1 MSETTPTNVITSLSI
16 EETNRIRISLGL
28 KPLKEESKEVKPQT
42 TTNNN
47 NNNNN
52 TNSDTLEVLD
62 TINRLK
68 KKRELNS
75 KLAGK
80 SIAEQ
85 LLEGE
90 NEDEDDDISSW
101 INKSRL
107 NEKQKQI
114 ERKKE
119 LLNKKQQKQQ
129 QHYNQSNLK
138 GMKVGNDIKYF
149 EDENEHILTLQD
161 SSVLEDSEDVL
172 INVNLTE
179 KEKRE
184 KQLQSNKK
192 KSKFDRYDDFGEH
205 KGGILS
211 DYSDDDGDVVDNG
224 FILGNDGK
232 FDKDSSSIGQ
242 NGLSLKDQAKKN
254 LESYNMEDNT
264 TTSILSSFYT
274 QEEME
279 RFKKNRQS
287 SSTTTKTGSSTAAT
301 ATKGDKNKKKK
312 LRKKS
317 ATRDLLNELD
327 ATTSSDLGSRS
338 SKSVITEKEKKEIE
352 EQSKREE
359 NYQRA
364 KDKANEISKQT
375 FSSDYYEEAEDEDFY
390 KSLATAKKA
399 PIFQKEK
406 SIVDKIVNNKKKQD
420 ESLDHQ
426 NSTTNNLEEI
436 TINPTSEFVR
446 SLNPEGLIS
455 NYRLTTTTTTTTTNN
470 NKIDDNT
477 VTSLSNENNNNNND
491 SDDNNNNSNNNN
503 KDEEMKNIDDGD
515 DDDDENEEDEDYNK
529 YKEKEKKYNNLSAI
543 LPEEPLVSGSVSA
556 ALRLFAQKGDL
567 QPNPVTNNRKRGIN
581 YDNDESTVIEH
592 KDEFGRVMSRKEAFV
607 KMSQVF
613 HGKKSGKNKMEKRK
627 RLYEEELKKMKMDS
641 NDTPLGMV
649 KSFQSYQEK
658 TNSPYLVLSGG
669 GGAANIL
676 KQNINNNQ
684 TTNKK

>member
-1 MSETTPTNVITSLSI
+1 MSETTPTNVITNLSI
-16 EETNRIRISLGL
+16 EETNKIRISLGL
-28 KPLKEESKEVKPQT
+28 KPLKVEEEPKDVKSQT
-42 TTNNN
+42 KS
-47 NNNNN
+47 NNN

-62 TINRLK
+62 TINKLK

-75 KLAGK
+75 KLVGK

-90 NEDEDDDISSW
+90 NEEEDDDDVSNW
-101 INKSRL
+101 VNKSRQT
-107 NEKQKQI
+107 EKQKQI

-119 LLNKKQQKQQ
+119 LINKKQQKQ

-161 SSVLEDSEDVL
+161 SSVLDDSEDVL
-172 INVNLTE
+172 VNVKLTE

-184 KQLQSNKK
+184 KQLQSSKK

-211 DYSDDDGDVVDNG
+211 DYSDEDNDKNDNSG
-224 FILGNDGK
+224 FVLGNDGK
-232 FDKDSSSIGQ
+232 FDKDSASSLTMGQ
-242 NGLSLKDQAKKN
+242 NGLSLKDQAKKK

-287 SSTTTKTGSSTAAT
+287 SDSTKGGSST
-301 ATKGDKNKKKK
+301 KGEKKKKK

-317 ATRDLLNELD
+317 TTTDLLNELD
-327 ATTSSDLGSRS
+327 ATTSSDLGSRN
-338 SKSVITEKEKKEIE
+338 SKTISEKEKKEIE
-352 EQSKREE
+352 DQTKREE

-375 FSSDYYEEAEDEDFY
+375 FTSDYYEEAEDEDFY
-390 KSLATAKKA
+390 KSLTTAKKA
-399 PIFQKEK
+399 PILQQEK
-406 SIVDKIVNNKKKQD
+406 TIVNKIVNNKNNEKKKQED
-420 ESLDHQ
+420 QDSYD
-426 NSTTNNLEEI
+426 NLEEI

-455 NYRLTTTTTTTTTNN
+455 NYRSTTTITTTISTN
-470 NKIDDNT
+470 DDS
-477 VTSLSNENNNNNND
+477 TSLSNENSQND
-491 SDDNNNNSNNNN
+491 NDENED
-503 KDEEMKNIDDGD
+503 KDEEMKNINQEKENDE
-515 DDDDENEEDEDYNK
+515 DDDEGNKEDEDYNK
-529 YKEKEKKYNNLSAI
+529 YKEKEKKYNNLSSI

-567 QPNPVTNNRKRGIN
+567 QPNPVTSNRKRGIN

-592 KDEFGRVMSRKEAFV
+592 KDEFGRIMDRKQAFV

-641 NDTPLGMV
+641 TDTPLGMV

-669 GGAANIL
+669 SATNIL
-676 KQNINNNQ
+676 KQNNFNQ
-684 TTNKK
+684 TTPNKK

>member
-62 TINRLK
+62 TIN
-68 KKRELNS
+68 RELNS